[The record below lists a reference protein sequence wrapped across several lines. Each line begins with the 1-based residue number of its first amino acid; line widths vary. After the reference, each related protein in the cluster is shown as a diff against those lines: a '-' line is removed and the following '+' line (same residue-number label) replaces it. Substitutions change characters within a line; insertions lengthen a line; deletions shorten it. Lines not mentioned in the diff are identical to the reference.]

1 LYGYAIV
8 EDGLDGSV
16 LHDRD
21 DKPRKGRDETGEEYT
36 ARQRLAAAK
45 AEMMMPFRTRA
56 PHPARVLLDPTE
68 KEPKIAIKHT
78 YRYSKDLEDMTKARM
93 TSNGKPK
100 RGSVTKWE
108 CGDEPFSL
116 IETYEY
122 WSECW
127 HAMVAEGDMMF
138 VEKNTWGFVPYSHAY
153 AGYGQEVTSY
163 TEVDPSYMA
172 VGILEP
178 VLPVLKSQAQAVA
191 GRHNALMEATF
202 NPTGTT
208 MDSAE
213 LQEQLSTGDVI
224 EMGNRGD
231 VWKMEIPQ
239 LPRWMFQSEEWLDK
253 DIEMGTFA
261 RALAGMREQGV
272 STVGQQAILSTAAGR
287 KFAAPARQ
295 LEHLA
300 SRSASHVLQLIDI
313 MALRLNVHGHK
324 ITPQDIEHNYSVR
337 VSFELIDPVL
347 QLQNRELGLREVQQG
362 LKSKETY
369 WSADARLED
378 ATGERRRLLE
388 DLIRTDP
395 EVQRLLAGEVMREA
409 GLLQAIEAAR
419 AEQEAMAAATQGG
432 GGAPGGAPGG
442 GGPAMAPEEP
452 PVLGPD
458 GMPLNQTMGT
468 GGLRPLRQPLTPGT
482 AKPSRIGASRA

>member
-1 LYGYAIV
+1 
-8 EDGLDGSV
+8 
-16 LHDRD
+16 
-21 DKPRKGRDETGEEYT
+21 
-36 ARQRLAAAK
+36 
-45 AEMMMPFRTRA
+45 
-56 PHPARVLLDPTE
+56 
-68 KEPKIAIKHT
+68 
-78 YRYSKDLEDMTKARM
+78 M

-108 CGDEPFSL
+108 CDDEPFSL

-127 HAMVAEGDMMF
+127 HAMVADNNMLF

-178 VLPVLKSQAQAVA
+178 VLPVLKAQAQAVA

-202 NPTGTT
+202 HPTGTT

-261 RALAGMREQGV
+261 RALAGVREQGV

-287 KFAAPARQ
+287 KFASPARQ

-313 MALRLNVHGHK
+313 MGLKLNVRGSK
-324 ITPQDIEHNYSVR
+324 ITPQDI
-337 VSFELIDPVL
+337 
-347 QLQNRELGLREVQQG
+347 
-362 LKSKETY
+362 
-369 WSADARLED
+369 
-378 ATGERRRLLE
+378 
-388 DLIRTDP
+388 
-395 EVQRLLAGEVMREA
+395 
-409 GLLQAIEAAR
+409 
-419 AEQEAMAAATQGG
+419 
-432 GGAPGGAPGG
+432 
-442 GGPAMAPEEP
+442 
-452 PVLGPD
+452 
-458 GMPLNQTMGT
+458 
-468 GGLRPLRQPLTPGT
+468 
-482 AKPSRIGASRA
+482 